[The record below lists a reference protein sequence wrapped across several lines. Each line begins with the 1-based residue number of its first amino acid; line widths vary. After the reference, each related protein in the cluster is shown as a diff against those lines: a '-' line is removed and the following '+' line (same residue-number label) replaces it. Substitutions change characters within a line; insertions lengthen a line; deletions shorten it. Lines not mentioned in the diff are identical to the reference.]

1 MLLFSNLIQFH
12 AFSRLIS
19 LAVFVV
25 GSSLFVVQFGAVGI
39 AIATS
44 LSMIA
49 QKMYE
54 FYAFNK
60 HTKQN

>member
-19 LAVFVV
+19 LAVFVA
-25 GSSLFVVQFGAVGI
+25 GSFLFVVQFGAVGI

-44 LSMIA
+44 MSMIA

-60 HTKQN
+60 YTKQN